1 MKHSD
6 IKVERAV
13 KLPPTLAFMLGTTHA
28 PRHAVD
34 AMLER
39 AIGELDRLDGDPDLE
54 DSTDAEDDFTFSE
67 NALFFARNIP
77 GDLTAEPDDIAWVEG
92 QTDQLIADRYNEDTE
107 EDDPPGQYDEDAYTA
122 KGTSLDHDGG
132 AGCPIGDP
140 DYGIDD
146 VGHDTRDDDREVEQM
161 LHDVPMLPAVD
172 LVRRSVGIVNLQS
185 SFRANGGG
193 VVSADSGQPY
203 RSALRWDCKEL
214 GSPV

>member
-1 MKHSD
+1 MRHDD

-34 AMLER
+34 AMLDR

-54 DSTDAEDDFTFSE
+54 DATDAEDDFRLSE
-67 NALFFARNIP
+67 RALGYAAKVP
-77 GDLTAEPDDIAWVEG
+77 GDLCAEPDDIAWTEG
-92 QTDQLIADRYNEDTE
+92 LHPLLIGNRYSEDDE

-122 KGTSLDHDGG
+122 KGTPRDYNGG
-132 AGCPIGDP
+132 AGCPIADP
-140 DYGIDD
+140 DKG
-146 VGHDTRDDDREVEQM
+146 VDDDGEPDCEMETEQL

-172 LVRRSVGIVNLQS
+172 LDRHPVGIVNLQS
-185 SFRANGGG
+185 SFRASGKG
-193 VVSADSGQPY
+193 VVSADSGKPY
-203 RSALRWDCKEL
+203 RSTFRWDCEEL